1 MRPKIIAVYSRPLI
15 RTHFRNSPYM
25 HQHYD
30 PTSDTNAQRD
40 AMSQQERQTKSTR
53 KVSST
58 CITKIGG
65 LCGKSPR
72 LNGQKHVLIG
82 HSLYAPQH
90 HQIGNCLHRTPKVL
104 QSDIRASKLHRRKW
118 EATTRAQLP
127 LFPHLSPWTRGQIS
141 LKRHLGI
148 STRFFIFAL
157 DFSPNR

>member
-1 MRPKIIAVYSRPLI
+1 
-15 RTHFRNSPYM
+15 M

-30 PTSDTNAQRD
+30 PKSDTNTQRD

-65 LCGKSPR
+65 LYVKSPR

-82 HSLYAPQH
+82 HSLYAPPH

-104 QSDIRASKLHRRKW
+104 QSDIGHQSFIEENEKQQQEPSYLSSRTFHYELEDK
-118 EATTRAQLP
+118 
-127 LFPHLSPWTRGQIS
+127 FP
-141 LKRHLGI
+141 
-148 STRFFIFAL
+148 
-157 DFSPNR
+157 